1 MRQNSNTSQCNPDL
15 LLGSSSVSRITLI
28 HRRRKGVTLIEA
40 AMVLSILAVFIA
52 GVMTFYTTADGS
64 RKTSTA
70 ISELGAIQQGIRSLY
85 ASQATY
91 AGVGNGIL
99 TNTDL
104 LPAKMIDGAN
114 IRHSL
119 NGLVTVA
126 PANTG
131 GGVGSGYSVEFTNI
145 PIDACTKMATQDLG
159 RGLFSI
165 AIGGNTRSINGTPP
179 PFDPQ
184 TAGTSCSQ
192 ANNTITWIFR

>member
-1 MRQNSNTSQCNPDL
+1 MKQNLDTAQIVL
-15 LLGSSSVSRITLI
+15 ETQSSTQITPRRSFI
-28 HRRRKGVTLIEA
+28 HRRRRGVTLIEA
-40 AMVLSILAVFIA
+40 AMVLSIFAVFIA
-52 GVMTFYTTADGS
+52 GIMTFYTTADGS

-70 ISELGAIQQGIRSLY
+70 ISELGAIQQAVRSLY

-91 AGVGNGIL
+91 VGVGNAVL
-99 TNTDL
+99 TNSDA
-104 LPAKMIDGAN
+104 LPAKMVDGAN

-131 GGVGSGYSVEFTNI
+131 GGENSGYSVEFTNI
-145 PIDACTKMATQDLG
+145 PIDACTKIATQDLG

-165 AIGGNTRSINGTPP
+165 AIGGNTRAINGTPP

-192 ANNTITWIFR
+192 ANNTITWVFR